1 MEGIGTTASSW
12 SRRTARCAT
21 ATCACWAAL
30 GSRATSASWRECGS
44 LGPDA
49 ADLDTD
55 QFVSIL
61 ERRRGGVKA
70 TLMNQRGVAGIG
82 NELSDEILWRGRHY
96 PARPFG
102 GVGGGEGRE
111 PAGAPPGGPP
121 GAETPRPP
129 TKGAG

>member
-70 TLMNQRGVAGIG
+70 TLMNQRVVAGIG
-82 NELSDEILWRGRHY
+82 NELSDEIPWRGPTLPPPPLRV
-96 PARPFG
+96 
-102 GVGGGEGRE
+102 VGGRGGR
-111 PAGAPPGGPP
+111 
-121 GAETPRPP
+121 R
-129 TKGAG
+129 